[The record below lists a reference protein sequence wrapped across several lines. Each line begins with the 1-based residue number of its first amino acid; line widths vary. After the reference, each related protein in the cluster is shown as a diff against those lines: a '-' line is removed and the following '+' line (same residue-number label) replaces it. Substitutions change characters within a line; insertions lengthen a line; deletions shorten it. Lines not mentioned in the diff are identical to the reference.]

1 MQNSTKYSSQL
12 DLPKKFYLNNQIKEL
27 FDRIENKNA
36 HILLAGKAGTGKSTF
51 IEYLRINSSKKIQI
65 LAFTGVAALKGK
77 GRTIHSFFEL
87 PHRIPNKKKDFKIL
101 KNNLWVNKLD
111 LIVLDEVSMVRA
123 DLIDAIDRSL
133 KINRKNDMPFGGVQM
148 LFAGDVFQMSP
159 IINTSERAV
168 LFDYYP
174 DGPYFFNSK
183 SYLKINPTYIE
194 LKKVYRQKDKKFIEA
209 LEDVRRNRI
218 DQKLVN
224 YFNQRVITNTN
235 KITPGLLVLAPTN
248 LRTTI
253 INNSRLDELNTK
265 KFRFIATIT
274 GNINTGDMPT
284 EMNLQLKVGAQV
296 MMIKNDRNGRWV
308 NGSLGIVEK
317 LDEDIVVVK
326 IGKKFHQVEKNL
338 WEKWDYKFVGDKYE
352 PQVVGT
358 FTQFPI
364 KLAWAATIHK
374 CQGQTFEKAVIDFGS
389 GAFSHGMAYVALSR
403 VKSLDGLYLIR
414 ALKIQD
420 MVFDKKINKF
430 VLQNELLL

>member
-1 MQNSTKYSSQL
+1 MQNSTKFSGQT

-27 FDRIENKNA
+27 FDRIENKNT

-101 KNNLWVNKLD
+101 KNNLWINKLD

-148 LFAGDVFQMSP
+148 LFAGDVFQMPP

-235 KITPGLLVLAPTN
+235 EITPGLLVLAPTN
-248 LRTTI
+248 LRTTL

-265 KFRFIATIT
+265 KFRFTATIT

-308 NGSLGIVEK
+308 NGSLAIVEK
-317 LDEDIVVVK
+317 LDEDVVFVK
-326 IGKKFHQVEKNL
+326 IGKKIHQVEKNL
-338 WEKWDYKFVGDKYE
+338 WEKWDYSFVEDKYE